1 MQQRERAE
9 KYPTQVYELSSTP
22 IQRLQRGSESH
33 SFHTLR
39 LMRVFVTRRNK
50 ALTHHELLQAVWGA

>member
-9 KYPTQVYELSSTP
+9 KYLTQVYELSSTP
-22 IQRLQRGSESH
+22 IQRLQRGSESFSTH
-33 SFHTLR
+33 R

-50 ALTHHELLQAVWGA
+50 ALTHHELLKAVWGA